1 LGDKRVKIT
10 QLTFDF
16 FILDDLFELEK
27 SFSFLGEAG
36 GITLEPNCLN
46 SRADPM
52 FYIKRLTGKY
62 QNIGYPILNL
72 ACVNT

>member
-36 GITLEPNCLN
+36 GIT
-46 SRADPM
+46 
-52 FYIKRLTGKY
+52 
-62 QNIGYPILNL
+62 
-72 ACVNT
+72 VND